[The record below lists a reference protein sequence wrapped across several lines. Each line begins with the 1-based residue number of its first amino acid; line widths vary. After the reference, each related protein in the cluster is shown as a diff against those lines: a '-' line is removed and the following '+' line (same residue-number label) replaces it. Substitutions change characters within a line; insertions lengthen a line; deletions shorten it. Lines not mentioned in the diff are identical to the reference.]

1 MKMNTKGWVSLLL
14 LGSMVP
20 ANATIARLQALG
32 MDETD
37 NEGSYYI
44 EDNRNIF
51 LNAGNIHKY
60 ADSVVMEW
68 GDAGSNFGSASLQ
81 QDTTTSPKAKGGFL
95 KSHGEW
101 TYGIYLG
108 NESNTSALL
117 RGVATGAYASAS
129 SAFSSNATVGGDHM
143 LHGADNQLDLFFG
156 RKGAMFDWGVN
167 LVYTSDED
175 EANNA
180 EDSAHAVRFGAVAE
194 RWNAFINLS
203 TGSESKRTSTYTT
216 TFAALTGETSS
227 THEFDGKLGLHI
239 GGAYEIKKG
248 MKVYAMAKKFD
259 WDQKDSSATRT
270 TAVAGSGN
278 ATLDTQLT
286 GALQGRGQ
294 QGTVEGGFLT
304 YAVGLGRVH
313 EFGDSKLF
321 TNIEYRSTSIEV
333 KFNNKAEAENVEVPL
348 TFGYEVKATDW
359 LTFRGSVRQYL
370 YGYRKNNNYNSLGI
384 IGKNA
389 ADQVFGTDTN
399 NKKVTFDNTTDVNAG
414 MSLTFGRLVIDGLVG
429 FSGND
434 GVSDGDEAGVFAADR
449 LLTRVGATYSF

>member
-60 ADSVVMEW
+60 ADSLVMEW
-68 GDAGSNFGSASLQ
+68 GDEGNNVPAAGTASQLAT
-81 QDTTTSPKAKGGFL
+81 DEITNPKAKGGFL
-95 KSHGEW
+95 KSHGDW
-101 TYGIYLG
+101 TYGLYLG

-117 RGVATGAYASAS
+117 RALATGAAA
-129 SAFSSNATVGGDHM
+129 AAQTGATSGATNNM
-143 LHGADNQLDLFFG
+143 LDGSDNQLDIFFG
-156 RKGAMFDWGVN
+156 KKSSMFDWGVN
-167 LVYTSDED
+167 LVYTKDDNDTGSQED
-175 EANNA
+175 HGYAA
-180 EDSAHAVRFGAVAE
+180 RLGLIGD
-194 RWNAFINLS
+194 RWDGFLNLS
-203 TGSESKRTSTYTT
+203 LASNSKRTDTLGTVGT
-216 TFAALTGETSS
+216 VTAGTQIN
-227 THEFDGKLGLHI
+227 HEFDGKLGIHL
-239 GGAYEIKKG
+239 GGGYEIQKG

-259 WDQKDSSATRT
+259 WDQKDS
-270 TAVAGSGN
+270 VGSYGS
-278 ATLDTQLT
+278 TQ
-286 GALQGRGQ
+286 GQ

-333 KFNNKAEAENVEVPL
+333 KFNNRAEAENVEVPL
-348 TFGYEVKATDW
+348 TFGYEVKATEW
-359 LTFRGSVRQYL
+359 LTLRGSVRQHL
-370 YGYRKNNNYNSLGI
+370 YGYRKNNNYSSLNV
-384 IGKNA
+384 IGSNFA
-389 ADQVFGTDTN
+389 NQVFGADTN

-414 MSLTFGRLVIDGLVG
+414 MSLPFGRLVIDGLVG